1 MSVKLTVDGVYGDT
15 TRYLRGHLFLPV
27 DNELGIILPNP
38 EQFLHLELPAAIDA
52 QWGLGLQALGLFTHS
67 QIMGYGVGPLG
78 APQRHRA
85 PGDC

>member
-52 QWGLGLQALGLFTHS
+52 Q
-67 QIMGYGVGPLG
+67 
-78 APQRHRA
+78 
-85 PGDC
+85 